1 MLNNRSWLV
10 LPLFAFL
17 VILPRAA
24 HAEIEWSVQKQLQL
38 EATPLDAVP
47 SADGKNIFVL
57 TPGEVLVYSQPEY
70 KVVSRI
76 PVEKSLDR
84 MAYSAKDNRLI
95 LTSGADR
102 TVKIVQL
109 ENVYR
114 FSLDGLS
121 VKGPR
126 SAPVTLA
133 VFSDYQ

>member
-1 MLNNRSWLV
+1 ML
-10 LPLFAFL
+10 PQ
-17 VILPRAA
+17 AA
-24 HAEIEWSVQKQLQL
+24 HAEIEWSVKKQLHL

-57 TPGEVLVYSQPEY
+57 TPGEVLVYAQPGY
-70 KVVSRI
+70 RVVSRI

-84 MAYSAKDNRLI
+84 MAYSAKDNSLV
-95 LTSGADR
+95 LTSGADK
-102 TVKIVQL
+102 TVKIIQL
-109 ENVYR
+109 ENVHR

-126 SAPVTLA
+126 NAPVTLV